1 MKECIKRNKLLL
13 ILTIIF
19 SIISSAAMVGL
30 SLFIQ
35 TTIDYVTIGNMDGF
49 KRILIYSVGY
59 GILIGLLYFI
69 YDILSKMFIR
79 NLLKMLR
86 NKVFFGILRRNY
98 KDFNSK
104 NTADYIS
111 VLTNDMKLIE
121 ENYVVPLLLIL
132 QYSVMF
138 GVTVIL
144 LLYLS
149 PLVTLGIFIS
159 MLLIFIVPSI
169 FGKTLENKQLE
180 LSNRLSF
187 FTSKLKDIFL
197 GYDVIR
203 SYNLRDNTTKEFQ
216 EENNNLANAKFTADK
231 IFVIN
236 ESLSQIL
243 GLGTQFVAI
252 FLSAYLVIKGELT
265 MGMLIAIVQL
275 SATFVQPVIMI
286 MSNVPKLNSV
296 KPIIKRIDDFSNY
309 EDTDFVGKDKPYFNS
324 NLEISNLYFNY
335 GNERPAIDNISLRID
350 RNKKYAI
357 VGGSGCGKSTLVK
370 LMLGYYSDFNGDIKF
385 DGNSIKNLDI
395 EQLNKMIS
403 IIHQNVYMFDK
414 TIKDNICLYKEFSKE
429 QINNVLNLSGA
440 NKFIEET
447 TNGLNYLVGEN
458 GSNLSGGQRQR
469 IAIARAL
476 IQQTPILVLDEGT
489 SAIDMQ
495 TAYDIESKLLS
506 IENLTLITITH
517 KMSEELLSLYDEIIY
532 MENGHIVEKGN
543 LKELLDKKDKF
554 FKFYTV

>member
-1 MKECIKRNKLLL
+1 
-13 ILTIIF
+13 
-19 SIISSAAMVGL
+19 
-30 SLFIQ
+30 
-35 TTIDYVTIGNMDGF
+35 
-49 KRILIYSVGY
+49 
-59 GILIGLLYFI
+59 
-69 YDILSKMFIR
+69 
-79 NLLKMLR
+79 
-86 NKVFFGILRRNY
+86 
-98 KDFNSK
+98 
-104 NTADYIS
+104 
-111 VLTNDMKLIE
+111 
-121 ENYVVPLLLIL
+121 
-132 QYSVMF
+132 
-138 GVTVIL
+138 
-144 LLYLS
+144 
-149 PLVTLGIFIS
+149 
-159 MLLIFIVPSI
+159 
-169 FGKTLENKQLE
+169 
-180 LSNRLSF
+180 
-187 FTSKLKDIFL
+187 
-197 GYDVIR
+197 
-203 SYNLRDNTTKEFQ
+203 
-216 EENNNLANAKFTADK
+216 
-231 IFVIN
+231 
-236 ESLSQIL
+236 
-243 GLGTQFVAI
+243 
-252 FLSAYLVIKGELT
+252 

-309 EDTDFVGKDKPYFNS
+309 EDTDFVGKDKPYFNN

-335 GNERPAIDNISLRID
+335 GAGRPAVDNISLKID
-350 RNKKYAI
+350 RNKKYAV
-357 VGGSGCGKSTLVK
+357 VGGSGCGKSTLIK
-370 LMLGYYSDFNGDIKF
+370 LMLGYYSDFSGDIKF

-458 GSNLSGGQRQR
+458 GNNLSGGQRQR

-517 KMSEELLSLYDEIIY
+517 KMSEQLLSLYDEIIY
-532 MENGHIVEKGN
+532 MENGQIVEKGN
-543 LKELLDKKDKF
+543 FKELLDKKDKF

>member
-1 MKECIKRNKLLL
+1 MRECIKRNKLLL

-429 QINNVLNLSGA
+429 QINNVLNLSGV

-532 MENGHIVEKGN
+532 MENGQILEKGN
-543 LKELLDKKDKF
+543 LRELLDKKDKF
-554 FKFYTV
+554 FRFYTV

>member
-1 MKECIKRNKLLL
+1 MRECIKRNKLLL

-35 TTIDYVTIGNMDGF
+35 TTIDYVTSGNMAGF

-203 SYNLRDNTTKEFQ
+203 SYNLRDNITKEFQ
-216 EENNNLANAKFTADK
+216 EENNNLSNAKFTADK

-335 GNERPAIDNISLRID
+335 GAGRTAIDNISLKID
-350 RNKKYAI
+350 KNKKYAV
-357 VGGSGCGKSTLVK
+357 VGGSGCGKSTLIK
-370 LMLGYYSDFNGDIKF
+370 LMLGYYSDFSGDIKF

-458 GSNLSGGQRQR
+458 GNNLSGGQRQR

>member
-1 MKECIKRNKLLL
+1 MRECIKRNKLLL

-19 SIISSAAMVGL
+19 SIIASAAMVGL

>member
-1 MKECIKRNKLLL
+1 MRECIKRNKLLL

-19 SIISSAAMVGL
+19 SIISSAAMIGL

-236 ESLSQIL
+236 ESISQIL

-252 FLSAYLVIKGELT
+252 FLSAYLVIKGQLT

-350 RNKKYAI
+350 KNKKYAI

-506 IENLTLITITH
+506 VENLTLITITH

-532 MENGHIVEKGN
+532 MENGQIVERGN
-543 LKELLDKKDKF
+543 LRELLDKKDKF
-554 FKFYTV
+554 FRFYTV

>member
-1 MKECIKRNKLLL
+1 MRECIKTNKLLL

-429 QINNVLNLSGA
+429 QINNVLNLSGV

>member
-1 MKECIKRNKLLL
+1 MGECIKRNKLLL

-296 KPIIKRIDDFSNY
+296 KAIIKRIDDFSNY

-335 GNERPAIDNISLRID
+335 GNEKPAIDNISLRID

-429 QINNVLNLSGA
+429 QINNVLNLSGV

-532 MENGHIVEKGN
+532 MENGQILERGN
-543 LKELLDKKDKF
+543 LRELLDKKDKF
-554 FKFYTV
+554 CRLYTV

>member
-1 MKECIKRNKLLL
+1 MRECIKRNKLLL

-169 FGKTLENKQLE
+169 FGKTLENRQLE

-429 QINNVLNLSGA
+429 QINNVLNLSGV

-532 MENGHIVEKGN
+532 MENGQILERGN
-543 LKELLDKKDKF
+543 LRELLDKKDKF
-554 FKFYTV
+554 FRFYTV

>member
-1 MKECIKRNKLLL
+1 MRECIKRNKLLL
-13 ILTIIF
+13 LLTIIF

-59 GILIGLLYFI
+59 GILIGLLYFV

-203 SYNLRDNTTKEFQ
+203 SYNLRDNITKEFQ
-216 EENNNLANAKFTADK
+216 EENNNLSNVKFTADK

-252 FLSAYLVIKGELT
+252 FLSAYLVIKGDLT

-309 EDTDFVGKDKPYFNS
+309 EDTDFVGKDKPYFNN

-335 GNERPAIDNISLRID
+335 GTGRPAVDNISLKID
-350 RNKKYAI
+350 RNKKYAV

-370 LMLGYYSDFNGDIKF
+370 LMLGYYSDFSGDIKF

-414 TIKDNICLYKEFSKE
+414 TIKDNMCLYKEFSKE

-458 GSNLSGGQRQR
+458 GNNLSGGQRQR

-495 TAYDIESKLLS
+495 TAYDIESKLVS

-517 KMSEELLSLYDEIIY
+517 KMSEQLLSLYDEIIY
-532 MENGHIVEKGN
+532 MENGQIVEKGN
-543 LKELLDKKDKF
+543 FKELLDKKDKF

>member
-1 MKECIKRNKLLL
+1 MRECIKRNKLLL

-216 EENNNLANAKFTADK
+216 DENNNLANAKFTADK

-296 KPIIKRIDDFSNY
+296 KAIIKRIDDFSNY

-335 GNERPAIDNISLRID
+335 GNEKPAINNISLRID

-429 QINNVLNLSGA
+429 QINNVLNLSGV

-532 MENGHIVEKGN
+532 MENGQILERGN
-543 LKELLDKKDKF
+543 LRELLDKKDKF
-554 FKFYTV
+554 FRFYTV

>member
-1 MKECIKRNKLLL
+1 MRECIKKNKLLL
-13 ILTIIF
+13 VLTVAF
-19 SIISSAAMVGL
+19 SVISSVALVGL

-35 TTIDYVTIGNMDGF
+35 TTIDYVTAGNIEGF

-86 NKVFFGILRRNY
+86 NKAFFGILRRNY

-121 ENYVVPLLLIL
+121 ENYIVPLLLIF
-132 QYSVMF
+132 QYGVMF
-138 GVTVIL
+138 IVTVIL

-149 PLVTLGIFIS
+149 PVVTLGIFIS
-159 MLLIFIVPSI
+159 MLLIFIVPSF
-169 FGKTLENKQLE
+169 FGKALEKKQLE

-187 FTSKLKDIFL
+187 FTSKLKDIFS

-203 SYNLRDNTTKEFQ
+203 SYNLKDSIGKEFE
-216 EENNNLANAKFTADK
+216 EENNNLANTKFAADK

-236 ESLSQIL
+236 ESLSQTL
-243 GLGTQFVAI
+243 GMGTQFVAI
-252 FLSAYLVIKGELT
+252 FLSSYLVIKGNLT

-275 SATFVQPVIMI
+275 SGTFVQPVIMI
-286 MSNVPKLNSV
+286 MSNLPKLNSV
-296 KPIIKRIDDFSNY
+296 KPIIKRIDEFSTYKDNDF
-309 EDTDFVGKDKPYFNS
+309 TGKDKPNFNNNLEVS
-324 NLEISNLYFNY
+324 NLSFSY
-335 GNERPAIDNISLRID
+335 GNGRSIINDISLKID
-350 RNKKYAI
+350 KNKKYAI
-357 VGGSGCGKSTLVK
+357 VGGSGCGKSTLIK
-370 LMLGYYSDFNGDIKF
+370 LMLGYYSDFSGNIKF
-385 DGNSIKNLDI
+385 DGDSIKNLNI

-414 TIKDNICLYKEFSKE
+414 NIKDNICLYKEFSEE
-429 QINNVLNLSGA
+429 QINDVLKLSGA
-440 NKFIEET
+440 NKFVEET
-447 TNGLNYLVGEN
+447 SNGLNYLVGEN

-495 TAYDIESKLLS
+495 TAYDIESKLLN
-506 IENLTLITITH
+506 IKDLTLITITH

-532 MENGHIVEKGN
+532 MENGQIVESGN
-543 LKELLDKKDKF
+543 LKELLEKKEKF
-554 FKFYTV
+554 FNFYTV

>member
-1 MKECIKRNKLLL
+1 MRECIKRNKLLL

-203 SYNLRDNTTKEFQ
+203 SYNLRNNTTKEFQ

-236 ESLSQIL
+236 ESISQIL

-335 GNERPAIDNISLRID
+335 GNEKPAIDNISLRID

-506 IENLTLITITH
+506 VENLTLITITH

-532 MENGHIVEKGN
+532 MENGQILERGN
-543 LKELLDKKDKF
+543 LRELLDKKDKF
-554 FKFYTV
+554 FRFYTV

>member
-1 MKECIKRNKLLL
+1 MRECIKRNKLLL

-429 QINNVLNLSGA
+429 QINNVLNLSGV

-532 MENGHIVEKGN
+532 MENGQILERGN
-543 LKELLDKKDKF
+543 LRELLDKKDKF
-554 FKFYTV
+554 FRFYTV

>member
-1 MKECIKRNKLLL
+1 MRECIKRNKLLL
-13 ILTIIF
+13 LLTIIF

-79 NLLKMLR
+79 NLLKILR
-86 NKVFFGILRRNY
+86 NKVFFGILRKNY

-203 SYNLRDNTTKEFQ
+203 SYNLRDNITKEFQ

-309 EDTDFVGKDKPYFNS
+309 EDTGFVGKDKPYFNS

-335 GNERPAIDNISLRID
+335 GNERPAIDNISLRIN

-414 TIKDNICLYKEFSKE
+414 SIKDNICLYKEFSKE

-440 NKFIEET
+440 NKFIQET

-506 IENLTLITITH
+506 IEDLTLITITH

-532 MENGHIVEKGN
+532 MESGQIVERGN
-543 LKELLDKKDKF
+543 LRELLDKKDKF

>member
-1 MKECIKRNKLLL
+1 MRECIKRNKLLL

-335 GNERPAIDNISLRID
+335 GNERPAIDNISLIID

-429 QINNVLNLSGA
+429 QINNVLNLSGV

-532 MENGHIVEKGN
+532 MENGQILERGN
-543 LKELLDKKDKF
+543 LRELLDKKDKF
-554 FKFYTV
+554 FRFYTV

>member
-1 MKECIKRNKLLL
+1 MRECIKRNKLLL
-13 ILTIIF
+13 LLTIIF

-49 KRILIYSVGY
+49 KTILIYSVGY
-59 GILIGLLYFI
+59 GILIGFLYFV

-203 SYNLRDNTTKEFQ
+203 SYNLRDNITKEFQ
-216 EENNNLANAKFTADK
+216 EENNNLSNAKFTADK

-252 FLSAYLVIKGELT
+252 FLSAYLVIKGDLT

-309 EDTDFVGKDKPYFNS
+309 EDTDFVGKDKPYFNN

-335 GNERPAIDNISLRID
+335 GTGRPAVDNISLKID
-350 RNKKYAI
+350 RNKKYAV
-357 VGGSGCGKSTLVK
+357 VGGSGCGKSTLIK
-370 LMLGYYSDFNGDIKF
+370 LMLGYYSDFSGNIKF

-458 GSNLSGGQRQR
+458 GNNLSGGQRQR

-495 TAYDIESKLLS
+495 TAYDIESKLLG

>member
-1 MKECIKRNKLLL
+1 MRECIKRNKLLL
-13 ILTIIF
+13 LLTIIF

-35 TTIDYVTIGNMDGF
+35 TTIDYVTTGNIDGF

-517 KMSEELLSLYDEIIY
+517 KMSEELLSLYDKIIY
-532 MENGHIVEKGN
+532 MENGQILESGN
-543 LKELLDKKDKF
+543 LRELLDKKDKF

>member
-1 MKECIKRNKLLL
+1 MRECIKRNKLLL
-13 ILTIIF
+13 LLTIIF

-35 TTIDYVTIGNMDGF
+35 TTIDYVTIGNMAGF

-79 NLLKMLR
+79 NLLKILR

-203 SYNLRDNTTKEFQ
+203 SYNLRKNITKEFQ
-216 EENNNLANAKFTADK
+216 KENNNLANAKFTADK

-350 RNKKYAI
+350 RNKKYVI

-370 LMLGYYSDFNGDIKF
+370 LMLGYYSDFSGDIKF

-429 QINNVLNLSGA
+429 QINNILNLSGA
-440 NKFIEET
+440 NKFINET

-458 GSNLSGGQRQR
+458 GNNLSGGQRQR

-532 MENGHIVEKGN
+532 MENGQIVEKGN

>member
-1 MKECIKRNKLLL
+1 MRECIKKNKLLL
-13 ILTIIF
+13 VLTVIF
-19 SIISSAAMVGL
+19 SLISSVAMVGL

-35 TTIDYVTIGNMDGF
+35 TTIDYVTAGNMEGF

-86 NKVFFGILRRNY
+86 NKAFFGILRRNY

-121 ENYVVPLLLIL
+121 ENYIVPLLLIF
-132 QYSVMF
+132 QYGVMF
-138 GVTVIL
+138 VVTVIL

-159 MLLIFIVPSI
+159 MLLIFIVPSF
-169 FGKTLENKQLE
+169 FGKALEEKQLE

-187 FTSKLKDIFL
+187 FTSKLKDIFS

-203 SYNLRDNTTKEFQ
+203 SYNLKESIGKEFE
-216 EENNNLANAKFTADK
+216 EENNNLANTKFAADK

-236 ESLSQIL
+236 ESLSQTL
-243 GLGTQFVAI
+243 GMGTQFVAI
-252 FLSAYLVIKGELT
+252 FLSSYLVIKGHLT

-275 SATFVQPVIMI
+275 SGTFVHPVIMI
-286 MSNVPKLNSV
+286 MSNLPKLNSV
-296 KPIIKRIDDFSNY
+296 KPIIKRIDEFSTYKDNDFI
-309 EDTDFVGKDKPYFNS
+309 GKDKPYFNNNLEVS
-324 NLEISNLYFNY
+324 NLSFSY
-335 GNERPAIDNISLRID
+335 GNGRSIINDISLKID
-350 RNKKYAI
+350 KNKKYAI
-357 VGGSGCGKSTLVK
+357 VGGSGCGKSTLIK
-370 LMLGYYSDFNGDIKF
+370 LMLGYYSDFSGNIKF
-385 DGNSIKNLDI
+385 DGNSIKNLNI

-414 TIKDNICLYKEFSKE
+414 NIKDNICLYKEFSEE
-429 QINNVLNLSGA
+429 QINNVLKLSGA

-447 TNGLNYLVGEN
+447 SNGLNYLVGEN

-495 TAYDIESKLLS
+495 TAYDIESKLLN
-506 IENLTLITITH
+506 IKDLTLITITH

-532 MENGHIVEKGN
+532 MENGQIVESGN
-543 LKELLDKKDKF
+543 LQELLEKKEKF
-554 FKFYTV
+554 FNFYTV

>member
-1 MKECIKRNKLLL
+1 MRECIKRNKLLL

-506 IENLTLITITH
+506 VENLTLITITH

-532 MENGHIVEKGN
+532 MENGQIVEKGN
-543 LKELLDKKDKF
+543 LRELLDKKDKF
-554 FKFYTV
+554 FRFYTV

>member
-1 MKECIKRNKLLL
+1 MRECIKRNKLLL
-13 ILTIIF
+13 LLTIIF

-59 GILIGLLYFI
+59 GILIGLLYFV

-203 SYNLRDNTTKEFQ
+203 SYNLRKNITKEFQ

-252 FLSAYLVIKGELT
+252 FLSAYLVIKGDLT

-309 EDTDFVGKDKPYFNS
+309 EDTDFVGKDKPYFNN

-335 GNERPAIDNISLRID
+335 GAGRPAVDNISLKID
-350 RNKKYAI
+350 RNKKYAV
-357 VGGSGCGKSTLVK
+357 VGGSGCGKSTLIK
-370 LMLGYYSDFNGDIKF
+370 LMLGYYSDFSGDIKF

-458 GSNLSGGQRQR
+458 GNNLSGGQRQR

>member
-1 MKECIKRNKLLL
+1 MRECIKRNKLLL

-335 GNERPAIDNISLRID
+335 GNEKPAIDNISLRID

-429 QINNVLNLSGA
+429 QINNVLNLSGV

-532 MENGHIVEKGN
+532 MENGQILERGN
-543 LKELLDKKDKF
+543 LRELLDKKDKF
-554 FKFYTV
+554 FRFYTV

>member
-1 MKECIKRNKLLL
+1 MRECIKKNKLLL
-13 ILTIIF
+13 VLTVIF
-19 SIISSAAMVGL
+19 SVISSVALVGL

-35 TTIDYVTIGNMDGF
+35 TTIDYVTAGNMEGF

-86 NKVFFGILRRNY
+86 NKAFFGILRRNY

-121 ENYVVPLLLIL
+121 ENYIVPLLLIF
-132 QYSVMF
+132 QYGVMF
-138 GVTVIL
+138 VVTVIL

-159 MLLIFIVPSI
+159 MLLIFIVPSL
-169 FGKTLENKQLE
+169 FGKALEKKQLE

-187 FTSKLKDIFL
+187 FTSKLKDIFS

-203 SYNLRDNTTKEFQ
+203 SYNLKDSIGKEFE
-216 EENNNLANAKFTADK
+216 EENNNLANAKFAADK

-236 ESLSQIL
+236 ESLSQTL
-243 GLGTQFVAI
+243 GMGTQFVAI
-252 FLSAYLVIKGELT
+252 FLSSYLVIKGNLT

-275 SATFVQPVIMI
+275 SGTFVQPVIMI
-286 MSNVPKLNSV
+286 MSNLPKLNSV
-296 KPIIKRIDDFSNY
+296 KPIIKRIDEFSAYKDNDFI
-309 EDTDFVGKDKPYFNS
+309 GKDKPHFNNNLEVS
-324 NLEISNLYFNY
+324 NLSFSY
-335 GNERPAIDNISLRID
+335 GNGRSIINDISLKID
-350 RNKKYAI
+350 KNKKYAI
-357 VGGSGCGKSTLVK
+357 VGGSGCGKSTLIK
-370 LMLGYYSDFNGDIKF
+370 LMLGYYSDFSGNIKF
-385 DGNSIKNLDI
+385 DGNSIKNLNI

-414 TIKDNICLYKEFSKE
+414 TIKDNICLYKEFSEE

-447 TNGLNYLVGEN
+447 SNGLNYLVGEN

-495 TAYDIESKLLS
+495 TAYDIESKLLN
-506 IENLTLITITH
+506 IKDLTLITITH

-532 MENGHIVEKGN
+532 MENGQIVESGN
-543 LKELLDKKDKF
+543 LQELLEKKEKF
-554 FKFYTV
+554 FNFYTV

>member
-1 MKECIKRNKLLL
+1 MRECIKRNKLLL
-13 ILTIIF
+13 LVTIIF

-35 TTIDYVTIGNMDGF
+35 TTIDYVTTGNIDGF

-203 SYNLRDNTTKEFQ
+203 SYNLRNNTTKEFQ

-236 ESLSQIL
+236 ESLSQML

-309 EDTDFVGKDKPYFNS
+309 EDTDFVGRDKPNFNS

-517 KMSEELLSLYDEIIY
+517 KMSEELLSLYDKIIY
-532 MENGHIVEKGN
+532 MENGQILESGN
-543 LKELLDKKDKF
+543 LRELLDKKDKF

>member
-1 MKECIKRNKLLL
+1 MRECIKKNRLLL
-13 ILTIIF
+13 VLTVIF
-19 SIISSAAMVGL
+19 SVISSVALVGL

-35 TTIDYVTIGNMDGF
+35 TTIDYVTAGNMEGF

-86 NKVFFGILRRNY
+86 DKVFFGILRRNY

-121 ENYVVPLLLIL
+121 ENYIAPLLLIF
-132 QYSVMF
+132 QYGVMF
-138 GVTVIL
+138 IVTVIL

-159 MLLIFIVPSI
+159 MLLIFIVPSL
-169 FGKTLENKQLE
+169 FGKALEKKQLE

-187 FTSKLKDIFL
+187 FTSKLKDIFS

-203 SYNLRDNTTKEFQ
+203 SYNLKDSIGKEFE
-216 EENNNLANAKFTADK
+216 EENANLANAKFAADK

-236 ESLSQIL
+236 ESLSQTL
-243 GLGTQFVAI
+243 GMGTQFVAI
-252 FLSAYLVIKGELT
+252 FLSAYLVIKGNLT

-275 SATFVQPVIMI
+275 SGTFVQPVIMI
-286 MSNVPKLNSV
+286 MSNLPKLNSV
-296 KPIIKRIDDFSNY
+296 KPIIERIDEFSTYKDNDF
-309 EDTDFVGKDKPYFNS
+309 TGKDKPNFNN
-324 NLEISNLYFNY
+324 NLEISNLSFSY
-335 GNERPAIDNISLRID
+335 GNGKSIINDISLKID
-350 RNKKYAI
+350 KNKKYAI
-357 VGGSGCGKSTLVK
+357 VGESGCGKSTLIK
-370 LMLGYYSDFNGDIKF
+370 LMLGYYSDFSGNIKF
-385 DGNSIKNLDI
+385 DGNSIKNLNI

-414 TIKDNICLYKEFSKE
+414 TIRDNICLYKEFSEE
-429 QINNVLNLSGA
+429 QINNVFKLSGA

-447 TNGLNYLVGEN
+447 SKGLNYLVGEN

-469 IAIARAL
+469 VAIARAL
-476 IQQTPILVLDEGT
+476 IQQAPILVLDEGT

-495 TAYDIESKLLS
+495 TAYDIESKLLN
-506 IENLTLITITH
+506 IKDLTLITITH

-532 MENGHIVEKGN
+532 MENGQIVESGN
-543 LKELLDKKDKF
+543 LQELLEKKEKF
-554 FKFYTV
+554 FNFYTV

>member
-1 MKECIKRNKLLL
+1 MRECIKRNKLLL

-86 NKVFFGILRRNY
+86 NKIFFGILRRNY

>member
-1 MKECIKRNKLLL
+1 
-13 ILTIIF
+13 
-19 SIISSAAMVGL
+19 L
-30 SLFIQ
+30 SLLIQ

-203 SYNLRDNTTKEFQ
+203 SYNLRNNTTKEFQ

-236 ESLSQIL
+236 ESISQIL

-506 IENLTLITITH
+506 VENLTLITITH

-532 MENGHIVEKGN
+532 MENGQILERGN
-543 LKELLDKKDKF
+543 LRELLDKKDKF
-554 FKFYTV
+554 FRFYTV

>member
-1 MKECIKRNKLLL
+1 MRECIKKNKLLL
-13 ILTIIF
+13 VLTVIF
-19 SIISSAAMVGL
+19 SVISSVALVGL

-35 TTIDYVTIGNMDGF
+35 TTIDYVTAGNMEGF

-86 NKVFFGILRRNY
+86 NKAFFGILRRNY

-121 ENYVVPLLLIL
+121 ENYIVPLLLIF
-132 QYSVMF
+132 QYGVMF
-138 GVTVIL
+138 IVTVIL

-159 MLLIFIVPSI
+159 MLLIFIVPSL
-169 FGKTLENKQLE
+169 FGKALEKKQLE

-187 FTSKLKDIFL
+187 FTSKLKDIFS

-203 SYNLRDNTTKEFQ
+203 SYNLKDSIGKEFE
-216 EENNNLANAKFTADK
+216 EENNNLANAKFAADK

-236 ESLSQIL
+236 ESLSQTL
-243 GLGTQFVAI
+243 GMGTQFVAI
-252 FLSAYLVIKGELT
+252 FLSSYLVIKGNLT

-275 SATFVQPVIMI
+275 SGTFVQPVIMI
-286 MSNVPKLNSV
+286 MSNLPKLNSV
-296 KPIIKRIDDFSNY
+296 KPIIKRIDEFSAYKDNDFI
-309 EDTDFVGKDKPYFNS
+309 GKDKPHFNNNLEVS
-324 NLEISNLYFNY
+324 NLSFSY
-335 GNERPAIDNISLRID
+335 GNGRSIINDISLKID
-350 RNKKYAI
+350 KNKKYAI
-357 VGGSGCGKSTLVK
+357 VGGSGCGKSTLIK
-370 LMLGYYSDFNGDIKF
+370 LMLGYYSDFSGNIKF
-385 DGNSIKNLDI
+385 DGNSIKNLNI

-414 TIKDNICLYKEFSKE
+414 TIKDNICLYKEFSEE
-429 QINNVLNLSGA
+429 QINKVLNLSGA

-447 TNGLNYLVGEN
+447 SNGLNYLVGEN

-495 TAYDIESKLLS
+495 TAYDIESKLLN
-506 IENLTLITITH
+506 IKDLTLITITH

-532 MENGHIVEKGN
+532 MENGQIVESGN
-543 LKELLDKKDKF
+543 LQELLQKKEKF
-554 FKFYTV
+554 FNFYTV

>member
-13 ILTIIF
+13 TLTIIF

-203 SYNLRDNTTKEFQ
+203 SYNLRNNTTKEFQ

-236 ESLSQIL
+236 ESISQIL

-506 IENLTLITITH
+506 VENLTLITITH

-532 MENGHIVEKGN
+532 MENGQIVEKGN
-543 LKELLDKKDKF
+543 LRELLDKKDKF
-554 FKFYTV
+554 FRFYTV

>member
-1 MKECIKRNKLLL
+1 MRECIKRNKLLL
-13 ILTIIF
+13 LLTIIF

-35 TTIDYVTIGNMDGF
+35 TTIDYVTIGNIDGF

-59 GILIGLLYFI
+59 GILIGLLYFV

-203 SYNLRDNTTKEFQ
+203 SYNLRKNITKEFQ

-252 FLSAYLVIKGELT
+252 FLSAYLVIKGNLT

-370 LMLGYYSDFNGDIKF
+370 LMLGYYSDFSGDIKF

-429 QINNVLNLSGA
+429 QINNILNLSGA
-440 NKFIEET
+440 NKFINET

-458 GSNLSGGQRQR
+458 GNNLSGGQRQR

>member
-1 MKECIKRNKLLL
+1 MRECIKRNKLLL
-13 ILTIIF
+13 LLTIIF

-30 SLFIQ
+30 SLLIQ

-203 SYNLRDNTTKEFQ
+203 SYNLRNNTTKEFQ

-236 ESLSQIL
+236 ESISQIL

-395 EQLNKMIS
+395 EQLNKMIPL
-403 IIHQNVYMFDK
+403 Y
-414 TIKDNICLYKEFSKE
+414 IKMYICL
-429 QINNVLNLSGA
+429 I
-440 NKFIEET
+440 
-447 TNGLNYLVGEN
+447 
-458 GSNLSGGQRQR
+458 
-469 IAIARAL
+469 
-476 IQQTPILVLDEGT
+476 
-489 SAIDMQ
+489 
-495 TAYDIESKLLS
+495 KL
-506 IENLTLITITH
+506 
-517 KMSEELLSLYDEIIY
+517 
-532 MENGHIVEKGN
+532 
-543 LKELLDKKDKF
+543 
-554 FKFYTV
+554 

>member
-1 MKECIKRNKLLL
+1 MRECIKRNKLLL
-13 ILTIIF
+13 LLTIIF

>member
-1 MKECIKRNKLLL
+1 MRECIKRNKLLL

-19 SIISSAAMVGL
+19 SIISSATMVGL

-203 SYNLRDNTTKEFQ
+203 SYNLRNNTTKEFQ

-236 ESLSQIL
+236 ESISQIL

-335 GNERPAIDNISLRID
+335 GNERPAIDNISLKID
-350 RNKKYAI
+350 KNKKYAI

-370 LMLGYYSDFNGDIKF
+370 LMLGYYSDFSGDIKF

-532 MENGHIVEKGN
+532 MENGQIVERGN
-543 LKELLDKKDKF
+543 LRELLDKKDKF

>member
-1 MKECIKRNKLLL
+1 MRECIKRNKLLL
-13 ILTIIF
+13 LLTIIF

-59 GILIGLLYFI
+59 GILIGLLYFV

-203 SYNLRDNTTKEFQ
+203 SYNLRDNITKEFQ
-216 EENNNLANAKFTADK
+216 EENNNLSNAKFTADK

-252 FLSAYLVIKGELT
+252 FLSAYLVIKGDLT

-286 MSNVPKLNSV
+286 MSNVPKLNSI

-309 EDTDFVGKDKPYFNS
+309 EDTDFVGKDKPYFNN

-335 GNERPAIDNISLRID
+335 GAGRPAVDNISLGID
-350 RNKKYAI
+350 KNKKYAV
-357 VGGSGCGKSTLVK
+357 VGGSGCGKSTLIK
-370 LMLGYYSDFNGDIKF
+370 LMLGYYSDFSGDIKF

-495 TAYDIESKLLS
+495 TAYDIESKLLG